1 MDTVEPESGK
11 PVLRQDKDSVRT
23 IFSYFIVLVLYIVLG
38 YNFKTVFLNWI
49 VGPLFLVITLYYI
62 PLLTRLVFNRK
73 ETTN

>member
-62 PLLTRLVFNRK
+62 PLLTGLVFNRK